1 MATTKYLDYAG
12 LQRYHGKL
20 KTDVITP
27 INNRIDEIVNV
38 GGQPNV
44 IEAVKINNNVFA
56 ITDKTASLAMNLTYD
71 STAKKIKLAIGSETQ
86 EIDATDFI
94 KDGMLDNATYN
105 AENKKLTL
113 TFKVKVGKNGKIF
126 GSVSS
131 KQIAEE
137 LEKKGINVDKKTIEI
152 NYPIDSLGIHEVD
165 IKLHKSVIAK
175 ANIAVKEV

>member
-1 MATTKYLDYAG
+1 MKVILLKDVKKQGKKDDILDVSDGYAENFLIKNG
-12 LQRYHGKL
+12 L
-20 KTDVITP
+20 
-27 INNRIDEIVNV
+27 
-38 GGQPNV
+38 
-44 IEAVKINNNVFA
+44 AVKY
-56 ITDKTASLAMNLTYD
+56 TDGS
-71 STAKKIKLAIGSETQ
+71 KKRLQNELETRALEEDLLVKKCQ
-86 EIDATDFI
+86 SDKEKI
-94 KDGMLDNATYN
+94 
-105 AENKKLTL
+105 EKLTL

-137 LEKKGINVDKKTIEI
+137 LEKKGITVDKKTIEI